1 MTCIMPIGGNKG
13 GTGKSFICGTLG
25 TALANRGK
33 RTLIIDLD
41 LGASNLH
48 TMMGMSLPSRSL
60 SDFIN
65 RRVEKLEE
73 TVIPT
78 PVPKLFLISGA
89 RNDLDVSNILYQ
101 QKQKIVRAISQL
113 SCDYIILD
121 LGAGTSFNTVDFF
134 MISNT
139 GVFVAIPEPTSIE
152 NIYRLARSLF
162 FRMIKQSVGISDFRT
177 IVSAARERDPEGHA
191 DHLDNL
197 LIVFSDLFP
206 EKADSFGRFLR
217 GVSFKLVMN
226 QMRDSDNPKLG
237 NMICMVIEKHLGV
250 PVAFLGNIAYNSYV
264 HDSVCN
270 RVPFMDKYPY
280 TQTTTDIR
288 KLSETVMAM
297 SRENNEDIAGG
308 DSTDKIQES

>member
-13 GTGKSFICGTLG
+13 GTGKSFLCGNLG
-25 TALANRGK
+25 IALAKRGE

-65 RRVEKLEE
+65 RRVASLEE

-78 PVPKLFLISGA
+78 PVQELFLISGA

-101 QKQKIVRAISQL
+101 QKRKIVRAISRL
-113 SCDYIILD
+113 SYDYIILD

-162 FRMIKQSVGISDFRT
+162 FRMIKQSVGISDFRI
-177 IVSAARERDPEGHA
+177 IVSVARERDPEGHT
-191 DHLDNL
+191 DYLDTL
-197 LIVFSDLFP
+197 LLVFGDLFP
-206 EKADSFGRFLR
+206 EKAELFERFLR

-226 QMRDSDNPKLG
+226 QMRDSDNPELG
-237 NMICMVIEKHLGV
+237 DMICKVIEKHLGV
-250 PVAFLGNIAYNSYV
+250 RVVFLGNIAYNSYV

-270 RVPFMDKYPY
+270 RILFMDKYPY

-288 KLSETVMAM
+288 RLSETIIAM
-297 SRENNEDIAGG
+297 NRENDEDITGG